1 MGNRKETTKQTTNQV
16 TNQTS
21 TPNAPSWYT
30 SGLGDL
36 GSQIAEFG
44 RSDPLQ
50 YVAPASPLQQ
60 QAFGAAS
67 GLLGPMTNPQPRPAM
82 KGGEDF
88 TGPQING
95 GGGDGYVAPGQPTQG
110 GMGGMGDYRSLYGN
124 AANLVNQSMQG
135 YDPAMAEAVGV
146 GAVGLLDGGLEKY
159 LNPYTGQ
166 VTDAYKADAESQA
179 GQIRAQ
185 QAAQAAKAGAFG
197 GSRFGVRE
205 AQTEEGISRAR
216 AAGLASILQGGFDR
230 ATGLADSDAARAQQ
244 AAIQSAA
251 NAQAVQ
257 LANAGAMNQQ
267 GQFMA
272 SLGLQG
278 AGLLGDLGS
287 SIAGNN
293 RADIGLLS
301 DLGAQ
306 QQQIDANQ
314 RTASLSQLQALAQLY
329 GGIPTQG
336 LIGQTVQGTTT
347 GTGTTTTSSNPGL
360 LGTIGQGAQTAA
372 SLAALFSDY
381 RLKENV
387 KFIGEVNGYRAY
399 SYNYIWSDRPEVG
412 VMAQEVQA
420 IKPDA
425 VSEGPGGFLMV
436 DYARL

>member
-88 TGPQING
+88 TGPQINM
-95 GGGDGYVAPGQPTQG
+95 GGGDGYVAPGQPTQ
-110 GMGGMGDYRSLYGN
+110 GMGDYRSLYGN

-135 YDPAMAEAVGV
+135 YDPAMAEAIGV

-257 LANAGAMNQQ
+257 LANAGALNQQ

-287 SIAGNN
+287 SMAGNN

-306 QQQIDANQ
+306 QQQIDANR

-360 LGTIGQGAQTAA
+360 LGGLGQVISAGS
-372 SLAALFSDY
+372 SLAGLFSGNP
-381 RLKENV
+381 LTL
-387 KFIGEVNGYRAY
+387 IGAAAG
-399 SYNYIWSDRPEVG
+399 
-412 VMAQEVQA
+412 
-420 IKPDA
+420 KK
-425 VSEGPGGFLMV
+425 
-436 DYARL
+436 

>member
-1 MGNRKETTKQTTNQV
+1 MGNRKDETKQTTKQV

-44 RSDPLQ
+44 RTDPLQ

-67 GLLGPMTNPQPRPAM
+67 GLLGPMTNPRPAM

-88 TGPQING
+88 TGPQINM

-110 GMGGMGDYRSLYGN
+110 GRGGMGDYRLLYGN

-257 LANAGAMNQQ
+257 LANAGALNQQ

-287 SIAGNN
+287 SMAGNN

-306 QQQIDANQ
+306 QQQIDANR

-360 LGTIGQGAQTAA
+360 LGGLGQVISAGS
-372 SLAALFSDY
+372 SLAGLFSGNP
-381 RLKENV
+381 LTL
-387 KFIGEVNGYRAY
+387 IGAAAG
-399 SYNYIWSDRPEVG
+399 
-412 VMAQEVQA
+412 
-420 IKPDA
+420 KK
-425 VSEGPGGFLMV
+425 
-436 DYARL
+436 